1 MTLAQL
7 RKIKNPRT
15 NLLCLVALAL
25 TTCATPGAAVPAQ
38 MTPWKTLQD
47 CFRQDV
53 APSKPLA
60 EQMALTCM
68 SPQAAADPRRSSI
81 ERSAAYFNAAAAFNL
96 LAVQGST
103 TEACESALSCRV
115 KAFRMAERSLLH
127 QDDTQLM
134 SGLNQQAI
142 QGPSLYRLRRA
153 LETAQALQGIAEL
166 GGDAETCAAPS
177 LCLDMAGKRLATEN
191 LTQLATQME
200 GSFKATAC
208 AALDTRASINAERGT
223 GFEASAL
230 EDFRSV
236 VKFCPDLAEAA
247 SRKLADFALH
257 RAGQLAEAVDKAP
270 PSASAKETAALAA
283 AALAFYQEALPSEQ
297 LALDANRGAAR
308 MLVHLA
314 DLEPA
319 QALAHLDSAT
329 AFLEAV
335 GALSVN
341 APADAKAEDL
351 AQLGSTYL
359 KLAAMLRKTDS
370 VRAETLIARA
380 VRALEEASELSPTHD
395 HVMALADA
403 YLAADQT
410 EKAIATYQADFASSG
425 RLDAA
430 LALAGLLEAS
440 GRKEEALQTLESS
453 SISNSSDPGLLYQ
466 RGRLRFLLT
475 DHKGAL
481 KDLSTSAPQLNG
493 PKKAEARY
501 MISISETVL
510 RETGWLARA
519 LAAADEAAQ
528 LDSFSRKYVRQDCLL
543 HIEQGGKNVRN
554 GTSLQRCPSNGTAE
568 RNLLRGMFF
577 LKQAQLT
584 EVSPYNAASQDMW
597 RSLLNLADDA
607 FRAGL
612 ETAGDNGTV
621 RFDDL
626 GKDVVLKTA
635 LEQGRLVS
643 ARCRR
648 DTVIDPDSVTWQQ
661 LEAFFGHYGVLKCTP
676 H

>member
-7 RKIKNPRT
+7 RKTKHLRGHLAY
-15 NLLCLVALAL
+15 LLVLMVAA
-25 TTCATPGAAVPAQ
+25 CATSGTPPAAQ
-38 MTPWKTLQD
+38 METWKALQD

-53 APSKPLA
+53 APTNESA
-60 EQMALTCM
+60 DEMALTCM
-68 SPQAAADPRRSSI
+68 SSQAAADPRRSGV

-103 TEACESALSCRV
+103 SEACESALSCRV
-115 KAFRMAERSLLH
+115 QAFRMAERSLLH
-127 QDDTQLM
+127 QDDTQLV
-134 SGLNQQAI
+134 SGLNQQAV
-142 QGPSLYRLRRA
+142 QGPSFYRLRRA

-166 GGDAETCAAPS
+166 GGDAETCATPS
-177 LCLDMAGKRLATEN
+177 LCLDMAGKRLATES
-191 LTQLATQME
+191 LTELAAQME

-208 AALDTRASINAERGT
+208 AALDTRASINAERGA

-236 VKFCPDLAEAA
+236 VKFCPDLADEA
-247 SRKLADFALH
+247 SLKLADFAL
-257 RAGQLAEAVDKAP
+257 RRGNQLAEAVDKAP
-270 PSASAKETAALAA
+270 ASASAKETAALAA
-283 AALAFYQEALPSEQ
+283 AALAFYQEAIPSEQ
-297 LALDANRGAAR
+297 LALDANRGAGR
-308 MLVHLA
+308 MLIRLA

-319 QALAHLDSAT
+319 QALAHLGSAT
-329 AFLEAV
+329 AFLEAA

-380 VRALEEASELSPTHD
+380 VRALEEASKLSPSHD
-395 HVMALADA
+395 HVMALANA

-410 EKAIATYQADFASSG
+410 EKAIATYQADFATSG

-440 GRKEEALQTLESS
+440 GRKEEALQTLRSS

-481 KDLSTSAPQLNG
+481 TDLSTSAPQLTG

-510 RETGWLARA
+510 RQTGWLARA
-519 LAAADEAAQ
+519 LGAADEAAQ

-568 RNLLRGMFF
+568 RHLLRGMFF

-612 ETAGDNGTV
+612 ETAGDKETV

-626 GKDVVLKTA
+626 GKDVLLKTT
-635 LEQGRLVS
+635 LEQGRQIA

-648 DTVIDPDSVTWQQ
+648 DTVIAPDSVTWQQ

-676 H
+676 Q